1 MESDA
6 CETRN
11 HVTREEI
18 TAALKEIGV
27 QCGDTVMFHS
37 SLSSMGWVVGGADT
51 VIEGFLAAV
60 GTSGTVAVPTLC
72 RMPDGERHLTFAR
85 WNIATSP
92 SCVGHIT
99 EVLRHRPDAVRSDH
113 GTHSVSAIGP
123 RAQELTADHGM
134 SGFRLGPWGPRA
146 FAWESPWQKFYDW
159 NVAYCF
165 LGVNFHFNTMVHLVE
180 SLLVE
185 RALQRAAPEQR
196 DKLAAQITGW
206 QKPGVWPSIGLAAR
220 EAIESILA
228 ERGLLRYGTIGAAT
242 VRCTRARP
250 MINAWLE
257 LAEAEPARWCAES
270 FVAWLRQISA

>member
-6 CETRN
+6 GETGI

-18 TAALKEIGV
+18 AAALKEVGV

-60 GTSGTVAVPTLC
+60 GTSGTVVVPTLC

-85 WNIATSP
+85 WNIVTSP

-99 EVLRHRPDAVRSDH
+99 EVFRHRPDAVRSDH

-123 RAQELTADHGM
+123 RAQELTADHGT

-146 FAWESPWQKFYDW
+146 FARESP
-159 NVAYCF
+159 
-165 LGVNFHFNTMVHLVE
+165 GR
-180 SLLVE
+180 S
-185 RALQRAAPEQR
+185 
-196 DKLAAQITGW
+196 
-206 QKPGVWPSIGLAAR
+206 S
-220 EAIESILA
+220 
-228 ERGLLRYGTIGAAT
+228 TIGTWPTA
-242 VRCTRARP
+242 
-250 MINAWLE
+250 
-257 LAEAEPARWCAES
+257 S
-270 FVAWLRQISA
+270 

>member
-1 MESDA
+1 M
-6 CETRN
+6 
-11 HVTREEI
+11 
-18 TAALKEIGV
+18 
-27 QCGDTVMFHS
+27 
-37 SLSSMGWVVGGADT
+37 GGADT

-134 SGFRLGPWGPRA
+134 SRFSRCRAMGSARLCAGEPLGR
-146 FAWESPWQKFYDW
+146 SSTTW

-196 DKLAAQITGW
+196 DEAGRANH
-206 QKPGVWPSIGLAAR
+206 GLAA
-220 EAIESILA
+220 
-228 ERGLLRYGTIGAAT
+228 TGA
-242 VRCTRARP
+242 CGRA
-250 MINAWLE
+250 
-257 LAEAEPARWCAES
+257 S
-270 FVAWLRQISA
+270 V

>member
-6 CETRN
+6 GETGN

-18 TAALKEIGV
+18 AAALKEVGV

-60 GTSGTVAVPTLC
+60 GTNGTVVVPTLC
-72 RMPDGERHLTFAR
+72 RMPDGERHLTFKR
-85 WNIATSP
+85 WDIATSP

-123 RAQELTADHGM
+123 QAQELTADHGT

-146 FAWESPWQKFYDW
+146 FARESPWQKFYD
-159 NVAYCF
+159 
-165 LGVNFHFNTMVHLVE
+165 L
-180 SLLVE
+180 
-185 RALQRAAPEQR
+185 
-196 DKLAAQITGW
+196 
-206 QKPGVWPSIGLAAR
+206 
-220 EAIESILA
+220 
-228 ERGLLRYGTIGAAT
+228 ERGLLLPGRELSLQHDGAFGRESAGRACFAESRAGAA
-242 VRCTRARP
+242 RQAGSA
-250 MINAWLE
+250 NHG
-257 LAEAEPARWCAES
+257 LAETGRVAEHRSSGARSDRVNSRGEGSPALWNDWRSYRPLYPRAAHGRR
-270 FVAWLRQISA
+270 VAGARRG